1 MKIGIIANITKE
13 NIYPALRHL
22 ITLLDRHNFEYRM
35 SDMLLTVKG
44 EFGPDLPGEVFIP
57 NSLMGECDVV
67 VSFGGD
73 GTMLNTAFDLRK
85 TNTPVAGINFG
96 KLGFLAEYEIAGMEE
111 FVNDLKNK
119 NFVIENRMA
128 LEARCDKESEQE
140 LYAINDMVLDKGRWP
155 KMIELTVHSDNEY
168 VATFSADGLIV
179 STPTGTTG
187 YSLSTG
193 GPIVVPNAD
202 VITISPIAP
211 HTLTMRPLVLPA
223 DKKICVTL
231 KSQHTSVQ
239 VNCDGQRVSYYEPP
253 VKIEIARSNNPF
265 QLIHTNKTS
274 YFEILRNKLHWGI
287 DLRKNSF

>member
-13 NIYPALRHL
+13 NILPALSHL
-22 ITLLDRHNFEYRM
+22 LTILDKNGFDYYL
-35 SDMLLTVKG
+35 SDMLLNSRG
-44 EFGPDLPGEVFIP
+44 EISNSTDTAKFLPNPELG
-57 NSLMGECDVV
+57 MCDIVI
-67 VSFGGD
+67 SIGGD
-73 GTMLNTAFDLRK
+73 GTMLNTAYDLRK

-96 KLGFLAEYEIAGMEE
+96 KLGFLAEYEISGIEE
-111 FVNDLKNK
+111 FVTDLKEEK
-119 NFVIENRMA
+119 FVIEERMA
-128 LEARCDKESEQE
+128 LQAVCNKETEQE

-155 KMIELTVHSDNEY
+155 KMIELNVHADDEY
-168 VATFSADGLIV
+168 VATFSADGLII

-202 VITISPIAP
+202 VITLCPIAP
-211 HTLTMRPLVLPA
+211 HTLTMRPLVLSA
-223 DKKICVTL
+223 DKKITVTM

-253 VKIEIARSNNPF
+253 VKIEIQKSENPF
-265 QLIHTNKTS
+265 RLVHTTKTS

-287 DLRKNSF
+287 DLRKNS